1 MTRESPTSQHS
12 SAFSGISKALLTT
25 AYFFGVLLVATSLS
39 TLMLIGLIVLTRDGL
54 LLGMRFS
61 LVTILFLGPPSA
73 RMLFLGP
80 VQKPSIVQSQME
92 LLRPTGCV
100 DCCMNSTALG
110 PRVYPRLL

>member
-54 LLGMRFS
+54 LLGMRFP
-61 LVTILFLGPPSA
+61 LVTILFPDPLSA
-73 RMLFLGP
+73 RVLFPGQ
-80 VQKPSIVQSQME
+80 VQKLSTVQSPM
-92 LLRPTGCV
+92 RC
-100 DCCMNSTALG
+100 
-110 PRVYPRLL
+110 